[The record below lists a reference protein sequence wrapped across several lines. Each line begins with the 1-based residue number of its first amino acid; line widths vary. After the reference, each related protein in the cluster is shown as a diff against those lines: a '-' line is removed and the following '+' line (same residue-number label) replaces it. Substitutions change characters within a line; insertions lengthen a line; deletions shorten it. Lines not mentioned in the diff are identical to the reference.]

1 MTITLIQ
8 TPHYHYL
15 QFSIWPLFNTNS
27 NTSKNSFLPNAPN
40 GLVLSHVTQN
50 NFFTKSQYYF
60 APHNASNANNNNNN
74 HGNDDFDNTSYFS
87 SNLANN
93 QTTYDLNSSFNN
105 NNNNNNDNDYNH
117 NEYDNATTSL
127 SASNMP
133 SIPTTAIPSSC
144 QSVAMLT
151 LVKLI
156 NNKCKFYMDI
166 IEEAWFLDISQ
177 HPSIQNI
184 VEMGLTVEKLKE
196 FHDIKLF
203 FTISNLSAK
212 SNKLCEDFLNG
223 LINYKKTSQRF
234 LPLGTSR
241 NLSQMLGTQRN
252 VRNMQNS
259 SIDDEE
265 YDSSQLCDDYE

>member
-1 MTITLIQ
+1 LNIDDIPPYFPSNVYDNQINSTDWNKTIIPPPNMQQMQLTSLNSSNCANDNNTNTNSTLS
-8 TPHYHYL
+8 L
-15 QFSIWPLFNTNS
+15 SSILNLASFNTNS

-177 HPSIQNI
+177 HPSIQSI
-184 VEMGLTVEKLKE
+184 
-196 FHDIKLF
+196 
-203 FTISNLSAK
+203 
-212 SNKLCEDFLNG
+212 FL
-223 LINYKKTSQRF
+223 
-234 LPLGTSR
+234 
-241 NLSQMLGTQRN
+241 M
-252 VRNMQNS
+252 V
-259 SIDDEE
+259 
-265 YDSSQLCDDYE
+265 